1 MEQNSPL
8 LQRGCKQL
16 LPSKEHSMELGEEGT
31 FTCLSQ
37 VLKLQ
42 GSVSCLGGKPS
53 LAMTGWPGAS
63 TLQSSSPKAIIPVCS
78 WAQHRTN
85 LNWGRS
91 SQIFNQ
97 HSSKQ
102 SHPKT
107 SLSSL
112 RKNDKYTS
120 CGYFD
125 FLFWLLWFHQFK
137 ILDGIWKGLEFRQ
150 QICSRPKITKPCITL
165 RFSIKLNLFWWKT
178 WGKATTSFLPTCRAH
193 YIQIIIYV
201 WIFVMYSV
209 SICIWA
215 FSKFFFCPFTRY
227 TFLNSPSHLYCRSHH
242 HLFLIILQKYNY
254 SREIYYFLTTIFSL

>member
-37 VLKLQ
+37 VLKLR
-42 GSVSCLGGKPS
+42 GSVNCVGGKPS
-53 LAMTGWPGAS
+53 LAVTGWPGAS

-102 SHPKT
+102 SHPKKAYAASGRMT
-107 SLSSL
+107 
-112 RKNDKYTS
+112 NI
-120 CGYFD
+120 
-125 FLFWLLWFHQFK
+125 HHAV
-137 ILDGIWKGLEFRQ
+137 IL
-150 QICSRPKITKPCITL
+150 
-165 RFSIKLNLFWWKT
+165 
-178 WGKATTSFLPTCRAH
+178 
-193 YIQIIIYV
+193 
-201 WIFVMYSV
+201 
-209 SICIWA
+209 
-215 FSKFFFCPFTRY
+215 
-227 TFLNSPSHLYCRSHH
+227 
-242 HLFLIILQKYNY
+242 
-254 SREIYYFLTTIFSL
+254 IFSSDFCDFTNSKSWMVFEKA